1 MKILIVDDKPNLV
14 RVTAMALRT
23 LDCEAFG
30 ANNCAAATQLLATER
45 IDAVFLDVN
54 LGAESGMDYL
64 SELTARSTVPVVMFT
79 SHTRDEVAAEA
90 KSRGAFDCLLK
101 PFTVDD
107 LRQLLVR
114 LGQHRQ
120 TLSPGPEPKNSP

>member
-14 RVTAMALRT
+14 RVTALALRT

-30 ANNCAAATQLLATER
+30 ASNTADATRLLDTEK

-64 SELTARSTVPVVMFT
+64 AQLTARSNVPVVMFT
-79 SHTRDEVAAEA
+79 SHTRDEVAGEA
-90 KSRGAFDCLLK
+90 ASRGAFDCLLK
-101 PFTVDD
+101 PFTLDD
-107 LRQLLVR
+107 LRQLLAR
-114 LGQHRQ
+114 LEQHRRLTSQ
-120 TLSPGPEPKNSP
+120 GSRSPL